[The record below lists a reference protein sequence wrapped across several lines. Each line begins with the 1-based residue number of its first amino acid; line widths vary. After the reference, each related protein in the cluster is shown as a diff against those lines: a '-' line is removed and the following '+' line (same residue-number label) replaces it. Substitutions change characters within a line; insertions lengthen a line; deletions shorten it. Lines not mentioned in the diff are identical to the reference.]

1 MKRSR
6 LACLALVL
14 LAACAT
20 SSLRVLDARAYRE
33 SVARDPEMRL
43 VDLRTLGI
51 PLDIRY
57 ATPNNFM
64 KRPLY
69 REAKAFLRAP
79 AARALAD
86 VQRELAARGI
96 GIKVFDPYPPYPVT
110 VAMWEPIQNP
120 DYVADPKKGSRHNRG
135 AAVDLTLIDLKTG
148 AELPMPT
155 PYDDF
160 TPRAAQD
167 FNDLPA
173 DVLGNRALLREVMTK
188 HGFDPLPSEW
198 WHFDFR
204 GWERFDLLDALFD
217 ELWSAGAAP
226 PRSKSREKKRGGAA
240 SHHIQNRVTN
250 DSDPTL

>member
-1 MKRSR
+1 MKR
-6 LACLALVL
+6 AINFIALALVL
-14 LAACAT
+14 ACAT
-20 SSLRVLDARAYRE
+20 SSLHVLDARGYRE

-43 VDLRTLGI
+43 VDLETLGI

-57 ATPNNFM
+57 ATANNFM
-64 KRPLY
+64 KQTLY
-69 REAKAFLRAP
+69 PSPRAFLRAP
-79 AARALAD
+79 AAQALAD
-86 VQRELAARGI
+86 VQRELAAKGL
-96 GIKVFDPYPPYPVT
+96 GIKVFDGYRPYAVT

-148 AELPMPT
+148 AEVAMPT

-160 TPRAAQD
+160 TPRAAQS

-173 DVLGNRALLREVMTK
+173 DVLANRALLNDVMTR

-204 GWERFDLLDALFD
+204 GWERFDLLNVSFADL
-217 ELWSAGAAP
+217 
-226 PRSKSREKKRGGAA
+226 
-240 SHHIQNRVTN
+240 
-250 DSDPTL
+250 